1 MTGSSE
7 MSSVR
12 TFEVARGDRRIHGV
26 VDERAA
32 RNTPILAIHGGP
44 GFSHRYLR
52 PWVGE
57 GLDRTLVY
65 FDLPG
70 CGESSRH
77 PGTGYPLAEYVADVD
92 AVRTGVGAQRAV
104 LLGHAWGAILAV
116 EYALA
121 YPEHVSALVLVNPLR
136 ILRGEGQ
143 DNEAQARMVA
153 AVDPQVTEPFVTQ
166 LLPAI
171 QRALAGDIAAWRD
184 VDASDWWGR
193 MWRTQFHQPPAPN
206 VVKTIAGI
214 RWGLEAYFAYK
225 GAVFTGADH
234 PMTHYDV
241 AERLARVT
249 VPVLIIASDS
259 DANYVAPYRLHAQ
272 PISERCRSAR
282 LELMTDIGHF
292 PFIER
297 ATEFAAR
304 VDSFLME
311 LEGEGKV
318 T

>member
-7 MSSVR
+7 TPSAR
-12 TFEVARGDRRIHGV
+12 TLDVARDDRRIHVV
-26 VDERAA
+26 VDERGT
-32 RNTPILAIHGGP
+32 RTTPILTIHGGP

-57 GLDRTLVY
+57 GLDRTIVY

-77 PGTGYPLAEYVADVD
+77 PGSGYPLAEYVADVD

-116 EYALA
+116 EYSLA
-121 YPEHVSALVLVNPLR
+121 HPENVSALVLVNPLR

-143 DNEAQARMVA
+143 DNEAQSRMIA
-153 AVDPQVTEPFVTQ
+153 AVDPQVTEPFATQ

-171 QRALAGDIAAWRD
+171 QRALAGDIAAWRE

-193 MWRTQFHQPPAPN
+193 MWCTQFHQPPSPD

-234 PMTHYDV
+234 PMTRYDL
-241 AERLARVT
+241 AERAARVT

-259 DANYVAPYRLHAQ
+259 DANYVTPHRLHAL
-272 PISERCRSAR
+272 PMAERCRCAR
-282 LELMTDIGHF
+282 LDLMTDIGHF
-292 PFIER
+292 PFIEG

-304 VDSFLME
+304 VDSFL
-311 LEGEGKV
+311 KQATV
-318 T
+318 